1 MTNGSGPV
9 DEIENHAGSSDAVDP
24 PMTALERQIFQVVNA
39 STAPLWLAMIVA
51 PNSKLTAWLMRI
63 AAPIFVGLGVTYSGL
78 LAAGVTDGGERI
90 NFMDPDS
97 LRAGLKSPKA
107 FLAGWTHYLAF
118 DLFVGRWIWQES
130 VAAGRPARL
139 SLLLTW
145 WAGPLGLTLFLL
157 RRRR

>member
-1 MTNGSGPV
+1 MERSETGTAGTVSTSIGSQ
-9 DEIENHAGSSDAVDP
+9 
-24 PMTALERQIFQVVNA
+24 PMSALEKPIFQVLNA
-39 STAPLWLAMIVA
+39 STAPLWMAMILA
-51 PNSKLTAWLMRI
+51 PHSKLTAWLMKI
-63 AAPIFVGLGVTYSGL
+63 AAPLFVALGAGYSTL
-78 LAAGVTDGGERI
+78 LVSGVIDGGERI

-97 LRAGLKSPKA
+97 LRAGLTSPKA

-145 WAGPLGLTLFLL
+145 WAGPVGLTMFLL
-157 RRRR
+157 RRKR

>member
-1 MTNGSGPV
+1 MARSETETTARVSTSIGSQ
-9 DEIENHAGSSDAVDP
+9 
-24 PMTALERQIFQVVNA
+24 PMSALEKQIFQVLNA
-39 STAPLWLAMIVA
+39 STAPLWMAMILA
-51 PNSKLTAWLMRI
+51 PRSKLTAWLMKI
-63 AAPIFVGLGVTYSGL
+63 AAPLFVALGAGYSTL
-78 LAAGVTDGGERI
+78 LVSGVIDGGERI

-97 LRAGLKSPKA
+97 LRAGLTSPKA

-145 WAGPLGLTLFLL
+145 WAGPVGLTMFLL
-157 RRRR
+157 RRKR

>member
-1 MTNGSGPV
+1 MERSETGTAATVSTSIGSQ
-9 DEIENHAGSSDAVDP
+9 
-24 PMTALERQIFQVVNA
+24 PMSALEKQIFQVLNA
-39 STAPLWLAMIVA
+39 STAPLWMAMILA
-51 PNSKLTAWLMRI
+51 PRSKLTAWLMKI
-63 AAPIFVGLGVTYSGL
+63 AAPLFVALGAGYSTL
-78 LAAGVTDGGERI
+78 LVSGVIDGGERI

-97 LRAGLKSPKA
+97 LRAGLTSPKA

-145 WAGPLGLTLFLL
+145 WAGPVGLTMFLL
-157 RRRR
+157 RRKR

>member
-1 MTNGSGPV
+1 MARSETETTAMVSTSIGSQ
-9 DEIENHAGSSDAVDP
+9 
-24 PMTALERQIFQVVNA
+24 PMSALEKQIFQVLNA
-39 STAPLWLAMIVA
+39 STAPLWMAMILA
-51 PNSKLTAWLMRI
+51 PRSQLTAWLMRI
-63 AAPIFVGLGVTYSGL
+63 ATPLFVALGASYSTL
-78 LAAGVTDGGERI
+78 LVSGVIDGGERI

-97 LRAGLKSPKA
+97 LRAGLTSPKA

-145 WAGPLGLTLFLL
+145 WAGPVGLTMFLL
-157 RRRR
+157 RRKR